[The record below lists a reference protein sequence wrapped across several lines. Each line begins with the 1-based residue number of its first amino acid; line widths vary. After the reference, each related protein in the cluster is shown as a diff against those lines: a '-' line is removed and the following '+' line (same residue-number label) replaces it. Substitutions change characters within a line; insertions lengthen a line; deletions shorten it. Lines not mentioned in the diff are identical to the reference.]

1 MNRNKKKFKKNS
13 EQDYIDL
20 TSVIFAI
27 YKDKVIVLCLMFFVG
42 LLGYFYSK
50 TLNEQYFSQIKVKS
64 ISHVTSP
71 FFEYENSYK
80 NLLITN
86 KSVED
91 DRSKKSIQFAN
102 EITREVLSNSNFFSF
117 IKNSEV
123 TKDLRFILNKN
134 GISINEFLR
143 NNNLVNQLEAKKNSD
158 ELIID
163 FKLFYPKGVNG
174 DEILSQYVF
183 FISKKVFSSYFHKIE
198 SQIRQTINIIEL
210 NYEIAEKLNLVS
222 PKFLSGST
230 FNQSENQYLKGT
242 DVLAEELKKLNQVL
256 NFILN
261 SNANLAADNN
271 MDVIK
276 YSTPTFLI
284 EWQPIIEKG
293 FIEILPVNTS
303 KFIFIGTILGFILA
317 TIIIFAK
324 NIKKSFFVKKP
335 N

>member
-27 YKDKVIVLCLMFFVG
+27 YKDKLIVLCLMFFVG

-71 FFEYENSYK
+71 FFEYEKSYK
-80 NLLITN
+80 NLLVTN
-86 KSVED
+86 KSVVD
-91 DRSKKSIQFAN
+91 DDSKKPIQFAN
-102 EITREVLSNSNFFSF
+102 EITREILSNSNFFNF

-134 GISINEFLR
+134 GTSITDFLR
-143 NNNLVNQLEAKKNSD
+143 KNNLVNKIKDKKNND

-174 DEILSQYVF
+174 DEILNQYVF

-198 SQIRQTINIIEL
+198 SQIRQTINIKEL
-210 NYEIAEKLNLVS
+210 NYEIAEKLNIVS
-222 PKFLSGST
+222 PQFLSGAA

-242 DVLAEELKKLNQVL
+242 DVLDEELKKLYQDL
-256 NFILN
+256 NFILK

-284 EWQPIIEKG
+284 EWQPVIEKG

-303 KFIFIGTILGFILA
+303 KFIFIGTMLGFIFA
-317 TIIIFAK
+317 IIIIFAK
-324 NIKKSFFVKKP
+324 NIKKTFFVKKP
-335 N
+335 D